1 MSKRYAESA
10 KLVDSKKEYEINE
23 ALELIEKIDAEGYD
37 WLKEEYNLEDE
48 ANEVRAAGIIG
59 TCAVKNTLGDKNE

>member
-1 MSKRYAESA
+1 MNNVLVINSNQTKVIIQDFNKDASSK
-10 KLVDSKKEYEINE
+10 
-23 ALELIEKIDAEGYD
+23 
-37 WLKEEYNLEDE
+37 EYNLEDE